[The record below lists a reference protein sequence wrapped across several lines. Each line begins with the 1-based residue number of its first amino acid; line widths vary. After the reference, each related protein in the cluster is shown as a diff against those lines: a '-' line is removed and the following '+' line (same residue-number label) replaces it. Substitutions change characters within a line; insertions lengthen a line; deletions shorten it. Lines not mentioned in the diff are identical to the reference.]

1 MRMKEVKNGSLY
13 FNFNRGRVERV
24 RSKMNSSSVMT
35 SEPHTDILLGAKAV
49 DLRIATDNEVAKYRQ
64 ESEAVHAK

>member
-1 MRMKEVKNGSLY
+1 MRMKEIRNGSLY

-35 SEPHTDILLGAKAV
+35 SEPHQDTLLGAKAD
-49 DLRIATDNEVAKYRQ
+49 DLRMATDGEVAVYRE
-64 ESEAVHAK
+64 ESKLVHSG

>member
-1 MRMKEVKNGSLY
+1 MKEIKNGSLY

-35 SEPHTDILLGAKAV
+35 SEPHADTLLGAKV
-49 DLRIATDNEVAKYRQ
+49 DDLRIATDDEVAQYKQ
-64 ESEAVHAK
+64 ESEVVHAS

>member
-13 FNFNRGRVERV
+13 FNFNRDRVERV

-35 SEPHTDILLGAKAV
+35 SEPHKDTLLGAKV
-49 DLRIATDNEVAKYRQ
+49 DDLRIATDDEVMGYKE
-64 ESEAVHAK
+64 ESKLVHSG

>member
-1 MRMKEVKNGSLY
+1 MRMKEIRNGSLY

-35 SEPHTDILLGAKAV
+35 SEPHQDTLLGAKV
-49 DLRIATDNEVAKYRQ
+49 DDLRMATDGEVAVYKE
-64 ESEAVHAK
+64 ESKLVHSG

>member
-1 MRMKEVKNGSLY
+1 MRIKEIKNGSLY

-35 SEPHTDILLGAKAV
+35 SEPHADTLLGAKAN
-49 DLRIATDNEVAKYRQ
+49 DLRMATDDEVAQYKQ
-64 ESEAVHAK
+64 ESEVVHAS

>member
-1 MRMKEVKNGSLY
+1 MRMKEIKNGSLY

-35 SEPHTDILLGAKAV
+35 SEPHSDTLLGAKAS
-49 DLRIATDNEVAKYRQ
+49 DLRLATNEEVEKYKQ
-64 ESEAVHAK
+64 ESELVLST

>member
-1 MRMKEVKNGSLY
+1 MRMKEIKNGSLY

-35 SEPHTDILLGAKAV
+35 SEPHKDTLLGAKAN
-49 DLRIATDNEVAKYRQ
+49 DLRMATDDEVAKYKQ
-64 ESEAVHAK
+64 ESEVVHAN